1 MFLTHTK
8 QQLKVYTSVYTV
20 NLLPRDVINHHV
32 IYHTTGTWV
41 GPFMHLVVLR
51 LILFTGWTE
60 MSTEIKVRYYANTV
74 GEGGKGVRKEEVLT
88 LRVSNSI
95 HRAIV

>member
-32 IYHTTGTWV
+32 IYHTIYRYMGGAV
-41 GPFMHLVVLR
+41 HAPRGSAINSVYR
-51 LILFTGWTE
+51 L
-60 MSTEIKVRYYANTV
+60 N
-74 GEGGKGVRKEEVLT
+74 
-88 LRVSNSI
+88 
-95 HRAIV
+95 